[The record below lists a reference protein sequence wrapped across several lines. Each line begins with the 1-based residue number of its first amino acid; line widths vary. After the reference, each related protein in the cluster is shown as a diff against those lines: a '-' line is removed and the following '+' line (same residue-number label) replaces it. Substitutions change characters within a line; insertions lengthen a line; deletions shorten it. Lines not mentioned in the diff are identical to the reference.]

1 MYRYLGKN
9 WYFFFLFVS
18 VMKINFNNLVVWQMI
33 NQIKS
38 KHINIIDFFGVNN
51 DDDFCQ
57 LQRYYLYLFF
67 GLVIRSMFVVW
78 WPFAYSKIII
88 NNIETL
94 RFDRSIDQ
102 SIDHFRWSFFRSIH
116 RFFSLIINQIEIPL
130 PFDNFRWKSLNLFRL
145 FLKKKRKFN
154 PKKMFSIIE
163 KNIM

>member
-1 MYRYLGKN
+1 MI
-9 WYFFFLFVS
+9 FFSSFHFVS

-57 LQRYYLYLFF
+57 LRRYYLYHFF

-102 SIDHFRWSFFRSIH
+102 SIDHFRWSFFSRSIH
-116 RFFSLIINQIEIPL
+116 PSFFFHWLLIKL
-130 PFDNFRWKSLNLFRL
+130 KSHCHSITFVKNLWIYLDF
-145 FLKKKRKFN
+145 FFEKKENSIQKNVFHHRK
-154 PKKMFSIIE
+154 KHHVKW
-163 KNIM
+163 